1 MIPKVGLFWRCTHRW
16 QIKTSLVIPI
26 LTIIIPSASRIV
38 SILSILDFFAQSNCY
53 TFLETLGYLETFQI
67 CLHFFFYYYFSTVYR
82 PEQNDIM
89 KLFFL
94 DLYSSGQDTML
105 KFCTL
110 TNTLKGCSSEKKSKW
125 QPLCVF
131 YRPKHDFT
139 FLVCK
144 IRNFDNFQFFKKIMY
159 FSCTAEYLA
168 KIWAQKKLYF

>member
-1 MIPKVGLFWRCTHRW
+1 MAQTPTNHSTL
-16 QIKTSLVIPI
+16 
-26 LTIIIPSASRIV
+26 AIV
-38 SILSILDFFAQSNCY
+38 TPLDFFAQSNCY
-53 TFLETLGYLETFQI
+53 IFLETLGYLETFQI
-67 CLHFFFYYYFSTVYR
+67 CLQFFFYFSTIYR
-82 PEQNDIM
+82 PEQNDFI
-89 KLFFL
+89 KPFFL

-110 TNTLKGCSSEKKSKW
+110 TNTLKGCSSKKKSKW

>member
-1 MIPKVGLFWRCTHRW
+1 M
-16 QIKTSLVIPI
+16 IPI

-67 CLHFFFYYYFSTVYR
+67 CLQFFFLNYFCTVYR
-82 PEQNDIM
+82 PEQNDVM

-110 TNTLKGCSSEKKSKW
+110 TNTLKG
-125 QPLCVF
+125 
-131 YRPKHDFT
+131 YRS
-139 FLVCK
+139 
-144 IRNFDNFQFFKKIMY
+144 KKIQDGSHYVY
-159 FSCTAEYLA
+159 FTYQNTILRLWSVKYAVLIIFNFFL
-168 KIWAQKKLYF
+168 K